1 MDLVNLMYRYINR
14 FINGN
19 DLLKELKNI
28 DLKKY
33 TKEEKESIRKL
44 ILDLENIIKTVPNE
58 TDDIEKQRLSTI
70 NKITE
75 VIKNIEASTD
85 EETKTFLDKQYKKLL
100 DDKKVVK
107 DGGKLYENIFQLVTN
122 NELINQY
129 ASKMDDKEL
138 FKFITQYISV
148 SMPPVID
155 QECFD
160 DLVKIGIND
169 DERESLWRLAFN
181 YNNKNMDFSLIED
194 YFIEKKDSYY
204 LIELISAVEEDLN
217 IDSIIKKVIATGDKK
232 FMKDCASRAKKLGII
247 AEDEIKK
254 LNIPD

>member
-1 MDLVNLMYRYINR
+1 MDLVNLMYWYINR

-28 DLKKY
+28 DLKKH
-33 TKEEKESIRKL
+33 TKEEKKIIKKL
-44 ILDLENIIKTVPNE
+44 ILDLENIIKAVPNE

-107 DGGKLYENIFQLVTN
+107 DGGKLYENIFQLVTK

-138 FKFITQYISV
+138 FRFITQYISV
-148 SMPPVID
+148 PMPPAID
-155 QECFD
+155 QKCFNN
-160 DLVKIGIND
+160 LVKIGISD

-181 YNNKNMDFSLIED
+181 YNNKSMDFSLIED

-217 IDSIIKKVIATGDKK
+217 IDSIIQKVIATRDKK
-232 FMKDCASRAKKLGII
+232 FMKDCANRAKKLGII
-247 AEDEIKK
+247 TEEEIKK
-254 LNIPD
+254 LSIPE